1 MDMVRIEDVIAL
13 SQRRD
18 GPCISI
24 FMSTERA
31 GVETLQGPIRFKNRL
46 REAEQQLG
54 EYGEAGTS
62 RKLLRPLRELVDDY
76 QFWQHQSDGLAV
88 YLAPSL
94 LRLFR
99 IPISLQDL
107 VVVANRFHIK
117 PVLSM
122 VTEEEHFFVL
132 ALSQKQVRLLRCTR
146 FTQDEVELPAEIPAA
161 LTEVSPDTP
170 EAQLHAYSAG
180 VGAQGGPIFHGNP
193 AGAEESK
200 TRLLVRFQRL
210 DRSLREVLGAER
222 APLVLASVGY
232 LLPIFREASTYVN
245 LCSEGVS
252 GNPDEIRNEDL
263 REMAWRVAEPE
274 VTARR
279 TRAID
284 GFRAALP
291 AERASGDL
299 EQVVI
304 ASAAGRVD
312 SLLVAV
318 GVQKWGRFDMANRRV
333 ELHDD
338 AAPGDE
344 DLIDL
349 AAILTLERSGSVFAV
364 APDYMP
370 DHLPVAAVFRY

>member
-24 FMSTERA
+24 FMPTERA

-304 ASAAGRVD
+304 ASADGRVD
-312 SLLVAV
+312 SLLVAF

-344 DLIDL
+344 DL
-349 AAILTLERSGSVFAV
+349 
-364 APDYMP
+364 
-370 DHLPVAAVFRY
+370 